1 MTLTKDA
8 KTLLYSLYKE
18 YSDRRKHGFSKIDSK
33 KFGSANSI
41 QESFF
46 PEIPLPDIEDS
57 LRELDRND
65 FLVNFYADDTIYDCV
80 LSDYAIATLEDL
92 PKETL
97 LSIADFISK
106 FIP

>member
-8 KTLLYSLYKE
+8 KTLLFSLYKE
-18 YSDRRKHGFSKIDSK
+18 YSDRRKHGFSKSDSK
-33 KFGSANSI
+33 NFDSAESI
-41 QESFF
+41 QESYF

-65 FLVNFYADDTIYDCV
+65 FLVNFYADDTIYNCE

-92 PKETL
+92 PKDTL